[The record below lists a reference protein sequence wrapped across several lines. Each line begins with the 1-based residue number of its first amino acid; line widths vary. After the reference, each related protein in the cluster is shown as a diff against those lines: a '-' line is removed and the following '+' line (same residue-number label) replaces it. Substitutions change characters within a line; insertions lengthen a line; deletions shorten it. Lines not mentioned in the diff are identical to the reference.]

1 MAARLTDGRFALESG
16 SGSRIS
22 ALLQLIRPLN
32 GLIGAGA
39 VVAGALI
46 AGHPFLPAPA
56 MLGAA
61 AALAA
66 VSGAN
71 ALNDCLDREADVVN
85 RPMRPIPSGRVSVR
99 GAAVI
104 SGIAYALALV
114 LGALA
119 GGPSFLVVV
128 TWVGLTA
135 LYSASFKRI
144 LVVGNLVAA
153 VLTASIVV
161 LGGVTQGK
169 VEPLVIPFI
178 MALVANVGREVVKD
192 IEDIE
197 GDARAGVVTLA
208 TRFGPERAYTVARIT
223 TVVLMGVVAA
233 PCFAQ
238 LYGPGYAVVAG
249 AIELILIWQLVLPSR
264 RPEPADLRL
273 HAGALKLVMVMG
285 LVAFLV
291 GRVGA

>member
-1 MAARLTDGRFALESG
+1 M
-16 SGSRIS
+16 
-22 ALLQLIRPLN
+22 
-32 GLIGAGA
+32 
-39 VVAGALI
+39 AGALI
-46 AGHPFLPAPA
+46 AGRPVLVIPA

-71 ALNDCLDREADVVN
+71 ALNDCFDIEADTVN
-85 RPMRPIPSGRVSVR
+85 RPMRPIPSGRVSV
-99 GAAVI
+99 GEAAVV
-104 SGIAYALALV
+104 SGIAYALALA

-119 GGPSFLVVV
+119 GGWSFLMVAACVA
-128 TWVGLTA
+128 LTA
-135 LYSASFKRI
+135 LYSASFKRV

-169 VEPLVIPFI
+169 IGPLAIPFV
-178 MALVANVGREVVKD
+178 MALVANVGREIVKD
-192 IEDIE
+192 IEDVE

-208 TRFGPERAYTVARIT
+208 TRFGPERANTIARIV

-233 PCFAQ
+233 PCFAR
-238 LYGPGYAVVAG
+238 LYGLGYAVVAG
-249 AIELILIWQLVLPSR
+249 AIELILVWQLVLPSR
-264 RPEPADLRL
+264 SPEPADLRL

-285 LVAFLV
+285 LVAFLI
-291 GRVGA
+291 GGVGA